1 MGKNETNNGKKG
13 GLLKGKPHYDKNGKP
28 LGGIKAI
35 VTDTNT
41 PVELEGGEVIINKEA
56 SKKYWRELSKINQS
70 AGNGV
75 PIKNPNGSFDEDPEE
90 YKDGGNV
97 IQFNPNHT
105 PSKII
110 INYAKKIKSE
120 YPKVW
125 DKGGNIFG
133 NEAFKNLNRVS
144 ERGYWLDSEK
154 WMYIKW
160 RSYVAR
166 HKQDFRINGVVA
178 MLKWAD
184 KVNKGWGYMKDLIE
198 AEIDKKYPTK
208 MAKGGEV
215 VTYKNKFNKKYG
227 FDKNEG
233 HSLEEISKIAKIKLS
248 SLQDI
253 YDKGIGAYKTN
264 PESVRPNVK
273 SKEQW
278 AMARVYSAIMG
289 GKASKVDAN
298 ELSEGKMEHGGTF
311 YTRTYNDGTIQKFS
325 VEDYEKNVYPNL
337 EKGGALYLAPNG
349 KESNLT
355 PEQYKLV
362 RTPEFKAWFGDWEN
376 DPENASQVVDING
389 EPLIVYHGS
398 ANKFNVFDRKRIGEN
413 YRESVRGGFFFTQKL
428 NTAKNYATLHS
439 NLEKV
444 GFVYDCFLN
453 IKNPIIRNVNSEY
466 LSPADK
472 YDISNVEYVSELQRN
487 RNIDG
492 IIIFGT
498 KKDNLYVVNKSN
510 QIKLAD
516 GSNATFDSNN
526 PDIRYAKG
534 GLIAPNGNES
544 NLTPEQYKLVRT
556 PEFKAWFGDWEND
569 PENASKV
576 VDENGEPLIV
586 WHGSKSKDDFN
597 VFKQNSRF
605 EFIYFAQKKI
615 YSWLHFTKD
624 ISDYHFQLRPFFL
637 NIKNLLNAEE
647 YHFEKIKFNELKSFF
662 YGIHD
667 LGEDMQLN
675 PQHEYRFWEII
686 RHSDTI
692 FNSLKKQEY
701 YNGISFYEN
710 FYENTKLND
719 FDDWSLVY
727 VVMNPNQIKLAD
739 GTNTKFDSNNPDIRF
754 AKGGVAGDIYS
765 IKNAEHFKQIM
776 TIYNE
781 LTEKFGVNNYFLNQ
795 KDNSVV
801 FLMPKTSNKFDTKKL
816 QKYVNTLSKRGF
828 DVFGDNRNIII
839 ENDNSES
846 GKSVYF
852 KLKLSDIGQFA
863 KGGLIAPNGN
873 ESNLTPEQYKL
884 VRTPEFKAWFGDW
897 ENDPENASKVVD
909 NNGEPLVAYHGSN
922 NPNINIFDAD
932 KSGSVQYS
940 DWGKGIYFTPYKSTA
955 NYYSNEALKK
965 IDNEYNRLYEVFE
978 KSQKSEDLKAFQKRG
993 REMSDNEN
1001 TITYSVFLN
1010 IKNPRTEYVD
1020 SMSYTDPFLSENAKM
1035 ENKDG
1040 VFIKTS
1046 RGRFDEILAFYPN
1059 QIKLADGTNTIFDSN
1074 NPDIRYSKG
1083 GELAKGIKAE
1093 KEHLETAKK
1102 LYQNKITPE
1111 QSAVEIAKD
1120 HLKENEHY
1128 YTELAKLEKKF
1139 AKGGNISDSY
1149 SSYEYPK
1156 NIKPIFWQM
1165 TLKQFCDYAKS
1176 NNLDTRL
1183 EGTNAKLQC
1192 EDFYKYVIIKPLLSN
1207 NAERNVFLLAIES
1220 NRMPYEA
1227 VEDIIKSVNLW
1238 DENNRKIIKIIDYI
1252 NSYNV
1257 TSEIWRIPMELYL
1270 QKEYFQKNFTKAN
1283 AIKWYEKHIYQY
1295 TYLDD
1300 KALKDMIEKGMVK
1313 YTDVIERLR
1322 EAVGLANLS
1331 EQDKKQL
1338 MKLNETQSINILKGK
1353 LNGLLDIIESEK
1365 VDTSQFKQV
1374 NSIEQ
1379 SNSKNAEVGK
1389 DMNKPQ
1395 NWSKERLNKEI
1406 ERLDPNESQGY
1417 GVSRNRVLKESM
1429 LELPDK
1435 ARLSFELREFFLI
1448 MYGNDFKKEFDKT
1461 PLASLSQFFYS
1472 DVNSLKEWVDE
1483 QIKGIEQNIESN
1495 KKYIDSLS
1503 NSKSSQKSKE
1513 IWLDTIEKSKKIIEK
1528 LKSEFEKYEQEKNG
1542 FVSESIK
1549 LDLIKNP
1556 LTESEI
1562 SFIESIKPEIEKGVS
1577 MNKTK
1582 IENIA
1587 KTFGILE
1594 QNRAKELTE
1603 LSISILARSI
1613 AHNPSMN
1620 TEGRF
1625 DRLVEL
1631 YQSQPNLSH
1640 RTSESMMMQQYSTPA
1655 PIGYLMGVYCGI
1667 DKKGTKYFEPSA
1679 GNGLLVSAGYL
1690 DDGTLN
1696 ELDEIRNKDLQYLGF
1711 KNVTQKDGT
1720 IPFTEYQK
1728 HFDAML
1734 TNPPFGSIESV
1745 YYGKYEITS
1754 KEQLMSLRGL
1764 DTMKDDGKAAIII
1777 GGHMEYDSQGR
1788 LKAGK
1793 NRTFFVYLYEN
1804 YNIEDVIN
1812 INGRMLYS
1820 KQGTSFNTRLILI
1833 NGRKKEPKGFFPLI
1847 TESKPSIEKFSKT
1860 PVDTYDDL
1868 WTRIIQHI

>member
-198 AEIDKKYPTK
+198 AKIDKKYPTK

-278 AMARVYSAIMG
+278 AMARVYSAIRG

-337 EKGGALYLAPNG
+337 EKGGALYL
-349 KESNLT
+349 
-355 PEQYKLV
+355 
-362 RTPEFKAWFGDWEN
+362 
-376 DPENASQVVDING
+376 
-389 EPLIVYHGS
+389 
-398 ANKFNVFDRKRIGEN
+398 
-413 YRESVRGGFFFTQKL
+413 
-428 NTAKNYATLHS
+428 
-439 NLEKV
+439 
-444 GFVYDCFLN
+444 
-453 IKNPIIRNVNSEY
+453 
-466 LSPADK
+466 
-472 YDISNVEYVSELQRN
+472 
-487 RNIDG
+487 
-492 IIIFGT
+492 
-498 KKDNLYVVNKSN
+498 
-510 QIKLAD
+510 
-516 GSNATFDSNN
+516 
-526 PDIRYAKG
+526 
-534 GLIAPNGNES
+534 
-544 NLTPEQYKLVRT
+544 
-556 PEFKAWFGDWEND
+556 
-569 PENASKV
+569 
-576 VDENGEPLIV
+576 
-586 WHGSKSKDDFN
+586 
-597 VFKQNSRF
+597 
-605 EFIYFAQKKI
+605 
-615 YSWLHFTKD
+615 
-624 ISDYHFQLRPFFL
+624 
-637 NIKNLLNAEE
+637 
-647 YHFEKIKFNELKSFF
+647 
-662 YGIHD
+662 
-667 LGEDMQLN
+667 
-675 PQHEYRFWEII
+675 
-686 RHSDTI
+686 
-692 FNSLKKQEY
+692 
-701 YNGISFYEN
+701 
-710 FYENTKLND
+710 
-719 FDDWSLVY
+719 
-727 VVMNPNQIKLAD
+727 
-739 GTNTKFDSNNPDIRF
+739 
-754 AKGGVAGDIYS
+754 
-765 IKNAEHFKQIM
+765 
-776 TIYNE
+776 
-781 LTEKFGVNNYFLNQ
+781 
-795 KDNSVV
+795 
-801 FLMPKTSNKFDTKKL
+801 
-816 QKYVNTLSKRGF
+816 
-828 DVFGDNRNIII
+828 
-839 ENDNSES
+839 
-846 GKSVYF
+846 
-852 KLKLSDIGQFA
+852 
-863 KGGLIAPNGN
+863 APNGN

-1059 QIKLADGTNTIFDSN
+1059 QIKLSDGTNTIFDSN

-1149 SSYEYPK
+1149 SSYEYSK

-1227 VEDIIKSVNLW
+1227 VEEIIKSVNLW

-1389 DMNKPQ
+1389 DMDKPQ
-1395 NWSKERLNKEI
+1395 NWSKERLDKEI

-1429 LELPDK
+1429 FELPDK
-1435 ARLSFELREFFLI
+1435 ARLSFELREFFLRI
-1448 MYGNDFKKEFDKT
+1448 YGNDFKKEFDKT

-1472 DVNSLKEWVDE
+1472 DFNSLKEWVDE
-1483 QIKGIEQNIESN
+1483 QIKGIEENIESN

-1503 NSKSSQKSKE
+1503 NSKSSQKSRE

-1528 LKSEFEKYEQEKNG
+1528 LKSEYEKYEQEKNG
-1542 FVSESIK
+1542 FLDNSIK

-1556 LTESEI
+1556 LTELEI
-1562 SFIESIKPEIEKGVS
+1562 GFIESIKPEIEKGVS

-1620 TEGRF
+1620 TEERF

-1655 PIGYLMGVYCGI
+1655 PIGYLMGIYCGI

-1812 INGRMLYS
+1812 INARMLYS

>member
-1 MGKNETNNGKKG
+1 
-13 GLLKGKPHYDKNGKP
+13 
-28 LGGIKAI
+28 
-35 VTDTNT
+35 
-41 PVELEGGEVIINKEA
+41 
-56 SKKYWRELSKINQS
+56 
-70 AGNGV
+70 
-75 PIKNPNGSFDEDPEE
+75 
-90 YKDGGNV
+90 
-97 IQFNPNHT
+97 
-105 PSKII
+105 
-110 INYAKKIKSE
+110 
-120 YPKVW
+120 
-125 DKGGNIFG
+125 
-133 NEAFKNLNRVS
+133 
-144 ERGYWLDSEK
+144 
-154 WMYIKW
+154 
-160 RSYVAR
+160 
-166 HKQDFRINGVVA
+166 
-178 MLKWAD
+178 
-184 KVNKGWGYMKDLIE
+184 
-198 AEIDKKYPTK
+198 
-208 MAKGGEV
+208 
-215 VTYKNKFNKKYG
+215 
-227 FDKNEG
+227 
-233 HSLEEISKIAKIKLS
+233 
-248 SLQDI
+248 
-253 YDKGIGAYKTN
+253 
-264 PESVRPNVK
+264 
-273 SKEQW
+273 
-278 AMARVYSAIMG
+278 
-289 GKASKVDAN
+289 
-298 ELSEGKMEHGGTF
+298 
-311 YTRTYNDGTIQKFS
+311 
-325 VEDYEKNVYPNL
+325 
-337 EKGGALYLAPNG
+337 
-349 KESNLT
+349 
-355 PEQYKLV
+355 
-362 RTPEFKAWFGDWEN
+362 
-376 DPENASQVVDING
+376 
-389 EPLIVYHGS
+389 
-398 ANKFNVFDRKRIGEN
+398 
-413 YRESVRGGFFFTQKL
+413 
-428 NTAKNYATLHS
+428 
-439 NLEKV
+439 
-444 GFVYDCFLN
+444 
-453 IKNPIIRNVNSEY
+453 
-466 LSPADK
+466 
-472 YDISNVEYVSELQRN
+472 
-487 RNIDG
+487 
-492 IIIFGT
+492 
-498 KKDNLYVVNKSN
+498 
-510 QIKLAD
+510 
-516 GSNATFDSNN
+516 
-526 PDIRYAKG
+526 
-534 GLIAPNGNES
+534 
-544 NLTPEQYKLVRT
+544 
-556 PEFKAWFGDWEND
+556 
-569 PENASKV
+569 
-576 VDENGEPLIV
+576 
-586 WHGSKSKDDFN
+586 
-597 VFKQNSRF
+597 
-605 EFIYFAQKKI
+605 
-615 YSWLHFTKD
+615 
-624 ISDYHFQLRPFFL
+624 
-637 NIKNLLNAEE
+637 
-647 YHFEKIKFNELKSFF
+647 
-662 YGIHD
+662 
-667 LGEDMQLN
+667 
-675 PQHEYRFWEII
+675 
-686 RHSDTI
+686 
-692 FNSLKKQEY
+692 
-701 YNGISFYEN
+701 
-710 FYENTKLND
+710 
-719 FDDWSLVY
+719 
-727 VVMNPNQIKLAD
+727 
-739 GTNTKFDSNNPDIRF
+739 
-754 AKGGVAGDIYS
+754 
-765 IKNAEHFKQIM
+765 
-776 TIYNE
+776 
-781 LTEKFGVNNYFLNQ
+781 
-795 KDNSVV
+795 
-801 FLMPKTSNKFDTKKL
+801 MPKTSNKFDTKKL
-816 QKYVNTLSKRGF
+816 QKYVNTLSGRGF

-978 KSQKSEDLKAFQKRG
+978 KSQTSEDLKAFQKRG

-1020 SMSYTDPFLSENAKM
+1020 SMSYTDPFLSKNAKM

-1227 VEDIIKSVNLW
+1227 VEKIIKSVNLW

-1389 DMNKPQ
+1389 DMDKPQ
-1395 NWSKERLNKEI
+1395 NWSKERLDKEI

-1429 LELPDK
+1429 FELPDK
-1435 ARLSFELREFFLI
+1435 ARLSFELREFFLRI
-1448 MYGNDFKKEFDKT
+1448 YGNDFKKEFDKT

-1472 DVNSLKEWVDE
+1472 DFISLKEWVDE
-1483 QIKGIEQNIESN
+1483 QIKGIEENIESN

-1503 NSKSSQKSKE
+1503 NSKSSQKSRE

-1528 LKSEFEKYEQEKNG
+1528 LKSEYKKYEQEKSG
-1542 FVSESIK
+1542 FVDESIK
-1549 LDLIKNP
+1549 LDLSKSTLDKPIDKAKIIAEHLPKSGELKGITEIIISENGEELSYGTKTSKTLISVEGLKAEDIKQEIQFEKKVLLKSKRDAENYNEDEIWAIKFMSRQEKEKSIKMHKKSLLNNEEVEKIVIPFYEKHLQILETPINISIDNVNESSP

-1562 SFIESIKPEIEKGVS
+1562 GFIKSIKPEIEKGVN

-1603 LSISILARSI
+1603 LSISILAREI
-1613 AHNPSMN
+1613 AHNPNMN
-1620 TEGRF
+1620 TEERF

-1631 YQSQPNLSH
+1631 YQAQPNLSH

-1764 DTMKDDGKAAIII
+1764 DTIKDDGKAAIII

>member
-1 MGKNETNNGKKG
+1 
-13 GLLKGKPHYDKNGKP
+13 
-28 LGGIKAI
+28 
-35 VTDTNT
+35 V
-41 PVELEGGEVIINKEA
+41 
-56 SKKYWRELSKINQS
+56 
-70 AGNGV
+70 
-75 PIKNPNGSFDEDPEE
+75 
-90 YKDGGNV
+90 
-97 IQFNPNHT
+97 
-105 PSKII
+105 
-110 INYAKKIKSE
+110 
-120 YPKVW
+120 
-125 DKGGNIFG
+125 
-133 NEAFKNLNRVS
+133 
-144 ERGYWLDSEK
+144 
-154 WMYIKW
+154 
-160 RSYVAR
+160 
-166 HKQDFRINGVVA
+166 
-178 MLKWAD
+178 
-184 KVNKGWGYMKDLIE
+184 
-198 AEIDKKYPTK
+198 
-208 MAKGGEV
+208 
-215 VTYKNKFNKKYG
+215 
-227 FDKNEG
+227 
-233 HSLEEISKIAKIKLS
+233 
-248 SLQDI
+248 
-253 YDKGIGAYKTN
+253 
-264 PESVRPNVK
+264 
-273 SKEQW
+273 
-278 AMARVYSAIMG
+278 
-289 GKASKVDAN
+289 
-298 ELSEGKMEHGGTF
+298 
-311 YTRTYNDGTIQKFS
+311 
-325 VEDYEKNVYPNL
+325 
-337 EKGGALYLAPNG
+337 
-349 KESNLT
+349 
-355 PEQYKLV
+355 
-362 RTPEFKAWFGDWEN
+362 
-376 DPENASQVVDING
+376 
-389 EPLIVYHGS
+389 VYHGS
-398 ANKFNVFDRKRIGEN
+398 RQVDENTKFNIFNIGDGYYGKGIYFTSDKKEAHGWALGNYVYEVFLNLKNPFIEN
-413 YRESVRGGFFFTQKL
+413 YYRKWNKSITES
-428 NTAKNYATLHS
+428 
-439 NLEKV
+439 
-444 GFVYDCFLN
+444 
-453 IKNPIIRNVNSEY
+453 
-466 LSPADK
+466 DK
-472 YDISNVEYVSELQRN
+472 YD
-487 RNIDG
+487 
-492 IIIFGT
+492 
-498 KKDNLYVVNKSN
+498 
-510 QIKLAD
+510 
-516 GSNATFDSNN
+516 
-526 PDIRYAKG
+526 
-534 GLIAPNGNES
+534 GL
-544 NLTPEQYKLVRT
+544 
-556 PEFKAWFGDWEND
+556 
-569 PENASKV
+569 
-576 VDENGEPLIV
+576 LIM
-586 WHGSKSKDDFN
+586 D
-597 VFKQNSRF
+597 
-605 EFIYFAQKKI
+605 
-615 YSWLHFTKD
+615 LKD
-624 ISDYHFQLRPFFL
+624 IST
-637 NIKNLLNAEE
+637 IVA
-647 YHFEKIKFNELKSFF
+647 FE
-662 YGIHD
+662 
-667 LGEDMQLN
+667 
-675 PQHEYRFWEII
+675 P
-686 RHSDTI
+686 T
-692 FNSLKKQEY
+692 
-701 YNGISFYEN
+701 
-710 FYENTKLND
+710 
-719 FDDWSLVY
+719 
-727 VVMNPNQIKLAD
+727 QIKIAD
-739 GTNTKFDSNNPDIRF
+739 RTNTTFDKNNPDIRF

-795 KDNSVV
+795 KDNSAV

-816 QKYVNTLSKRGF
+816 QKYVNTLSGRGF

-852 KLKLSDIGQFA
+852 KLNLSDIGQYA

-978 KSQKSEDLKAFQKRG
+978 KSQTSEDLKAFQKRG

-1046 RGRFDEILAFYPN
+1046 RGRFDEILAFSPN
-1059 QIKLADGTNTIFDSN
+1059 QIKLADGNNTIFDSN
-1074 NPDIRYSKG
+1074 NPDIRYAKG

-1093 KEHLETAKK
+1093 KEHLKTAKK

-1227 VEDIIKSVNLW
+1227 VEEIIKSVNLW

-1338 MKLNETQSINILKGK
+1338 MKLNETQSFNILKGK

-1389 DMNKPQ
+1389 DMDKPQ
-1395 NWSKERLNKEI
+1395 NWSKERLDKEI

-1429 LELPDK
+1429 FELPDK
-1435 ARLSFELREFFLI
+1435 ARLSFELREFFLRI
-1448 MYGNDFKKEFDKT
+1448 YGNDFKKEFDKT

-1472 DVNSLKEWVDE
+1472 DFNSLKEWVDE
-1483 QIKGIEQNIESN
+1483 QIKGIEENIESN

-1503 NSKSSQKSKE
+1503 NSKSSQKSRE

-1528 LKSEFEKYEQEKNG
+1528 LKSEYEKYEQEKNG
-1542 FVSESIK
+1542 FVDESIK
-1549 LDLIKNP
+1549 LDLLETPINISIDNVNDTVKTFKEKLKNPFGQKLIINGIKYTITDVSRGSGSPDITLVDENNNILYYEKKSFDGRVIKQLHTQSTIIDLLENQNNTSSSP

-1562 SFIESIKPEIEKGVS
+1562 GFIESIKPEIEKGVS

-1613 AHNPSMN
+1613 AHNPSMD
-1620 TEGRF
+1620 TEERF

-1655 PIGYLMGVYCGI
+1655 PIGYLMGIYCGI

-1728 HFDAML
+1728 DFDAML

-1764 DTMKDDGKAAIII
+1764 DTMKDDGKSAIII

-1868 WTRIIQHI
+1868 WTRITQHI